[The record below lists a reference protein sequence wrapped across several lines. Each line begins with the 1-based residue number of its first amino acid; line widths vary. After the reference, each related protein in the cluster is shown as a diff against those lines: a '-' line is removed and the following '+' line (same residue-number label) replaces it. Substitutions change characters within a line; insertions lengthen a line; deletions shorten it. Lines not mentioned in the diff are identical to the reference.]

1 MCLKTRFKR
10 NLGQLIV
17 SFHMML
23 LHTRIVKVVKTNWLL
38 KHVPSLMGWKPV
50 VIYTSAIKD
59 KAKDAQA

>member
-1 MCLKTRFKR
+1 
-10 NLGQLIV
+10 
-17 SFHMML
+17 MML